1 MSGRASS
8 IEQLLDQIDEVRENE
23 SSISLDEVLDAI
35 GRRSFGP
42 LLIVAGLIVLAPILG
57 DIPGM
62 ATVMGIFVALVAGQI
77 VFGRDHIWL
86 PQWMLDRSIKTAKLD
101 KPLRW
106 LRKPARWA
114 DGLTQTRLRALTSGV
129 AVRVVAGVC
138 LLLAFI
144 MPLMEVV
151 PFSANAGG
159 LVLMLFGLALIAG
172 DGLMALIGSVFTVV
186 TVGLIAWSLLS

>member
-172 DGLMALIGSVFTVV
+172 DGLMALIGSIFTVV